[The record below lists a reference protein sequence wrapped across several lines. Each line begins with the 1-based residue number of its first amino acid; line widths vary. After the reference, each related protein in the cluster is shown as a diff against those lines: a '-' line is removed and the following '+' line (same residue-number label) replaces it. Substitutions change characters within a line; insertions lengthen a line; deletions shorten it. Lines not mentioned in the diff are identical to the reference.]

1 MKAEIIIPT
10 APQET
15 SQRPPPLLANHD
27 CSLISEINQR
37 VLSLFQVLCMMQCLQ
52 MTRQRHCLPEMCNY
66 VEETNTEVWG
76 AGKEGCRGSQLPSW

>member
-27 CSLISEINQR
+27 CSLISEINQST
-37 VLSLFQVLCMMQCLQ
+37 LSVPGTMHDAVFADDK
-52 MTRQRHCLPEMCNY
+52 
-66 VEETNTEVWG
+66 TE
-76 AGKEGCRGSQLPSW
+76 ALSS